1 MPKLRWWTLF
11 SVLVIAFVALAA
23 ACGDDDGDD
32 GADSAP
38 GEEGG
43 EITVQAT
50 EPEGLDPHF
59 SDFSMDITIIQMTNR
74 GLYDLLPG
82 GELRPAYAS
91 ELPSVSDD
99 GMVYTIKIK
108 DGMRWANG
116 ETLDANDFVFG
127 IQRTCD
133 PTVAGHYQYI
143 LTSIAG
149 CDGYYTGE
157 GAIEDVGVAAPDD
170 LTLEIT
176 LSTAQATFPSLLA
189 LWPTYP
195 APNEALASVD
205 AEWPAPP
212 DSPCSGP
219 FCVSEWVAGDHLTL
233 VKNENWSLG
242 SAHLDKITLR
252 IIDDL
257 SVALRAYDAGELDI
271 TRLSTTDLP
280 LVRDRADYVAQPLP
294 VTIGLQPLM
303 TDPVL
308 QDLNVR
314 LALSRATDRELLNQ
328 VVGEGANIPTT
339 NWVPAE
345 EPGANPAGAFE
356 DIVGFD
362 ADAAK
367 ALLAEAGYPDGNGFP
382 GLTVLLRDS
391 SADKAFGEFLQE
403 QWRTILGIDL
413 ELDIVDSQTAQS
425 RINSSDFQLWIGGFG
440 HDYPDAE
447 NWLMGLYETG
457 SSINKPLCSDS
468 EIDAALA
475 AAKVETDNEARW
487 EQLRKAEEL
496 VVTRA
501 CGMIP
506 LYHRGNHYLF
516 SPKLTGIQP
525 TLEDHY
531 LPQFAENWAM
541 AVE

>member
-1 MPKLRWWTLF
+1 
-11 SVLVIAFVALAA
+11 
-23 ACGDDDGDD
+23 
-32 GADSAP
+32 
-38 GEEGG
+38 
-43 EITVQAT
+43 
-50 EPEGLDPHF
+50 
-59 SDFSMDITIIQMTNR
+59 
-74 GLYDLLPG
+74 
-82 GELRPAYAS
+82 
-91 ELPSVSDD
+91 
-99 GMVYTIKIK
+99 
-108 DGMRWANG
+108 
-116 ETLDANDFVFG
+116 
-127 IQRTCD
+127 
-133 PTVAGHYQYI
+133 
-143 LTSIAG
+143 
-149 CDGYYTGE
+149 
-157 GAIEDVGVAAPDD
+157 
-170 LTLEIT
+170 
-176 LSTAQATFPSLLA
+176 
-189 LWPTYP
+189 
-195 APNEALASVD
+195 
-205 AEWPAPP
+205 
-212 DSPCSGP
+212 
-219 FCVSEWVAGDHLTL
+219 VSEWVAGDHLTL
-233 VKNENWSLG
+233 VKNDNWSLG

-425 RINSSDFQLWIGGFG
+425 RINSSDFQLWVGGFG